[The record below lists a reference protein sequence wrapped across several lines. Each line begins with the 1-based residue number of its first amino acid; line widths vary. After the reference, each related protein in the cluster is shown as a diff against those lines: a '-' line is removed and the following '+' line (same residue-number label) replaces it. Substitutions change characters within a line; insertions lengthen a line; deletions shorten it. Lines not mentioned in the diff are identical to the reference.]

1 MSTRKITALALVAC
15 AVVGAQAALPAATAE
30 ATSQNTA
37 ASTPTLTPAAPAASL
52 ESGRY
57 EGAQSITFTAEP
69 GAEIRYTLDGTHP
82 TRQSPLAT
90 GPISI
95 DTTANVTAVAFTSRA
110 ASEPTIRG
118 ILIKTSETPLTQFAV
133 MSDIHLSTGEGPAM
147 AKWDGYFDTLQRI
160 VPSPDAIV
168 SNGDQI
174 NDNHFN
180 TASDHQYP
188 RQMLERN
195 LARTGMTD
203 TQILMSFGNHDDY
216 VQRMAEQY
224 PDEWFPSDKGYY
236 EAEIGGFPAFIVNTE
251 AWNSTQASWLY
262 GRLSELSADPSTQ
275 GQPIFVFGHR
285 PIPSTVWD
293 GAQASNSGLKT
304 NLSDFPQVVYFS
316 GHSHLNITDERS
328 IHQQDF
334 TSVNEGSMS
343 YGEIDGK
350 FQAFGAGLARD
361 ATVPTAQSVVVDVY
375 ADRIEIDRI
384 NYAAD
389 PGRTYTD
396 DGVWSFQENPPF
408 ASSGSLAG
416 PTWTIARG
424 ATPAEVKQQFT
435 YTQANRNSA
444 APAWS
449 DQQPSVR
456 QTEHGPVLRLPQA
469 ADDQFTSEYTL
480 VVRDVASGATTTLVP
495 ANGRIYSDYVVAP
508 KPAVL
513 DIPLAVREGDRVGR
527 PIDRTLEAG
536 RAYEATLVAFDS
548 YGNASDPR
556 TFTFTAGALDRAAV
570 TAATEAA
577 QPVLAQMT
585 RVLGDAADAEATD
598 FDVYLG
604 DAAAVATMTEA
615 ATALSA
621 LIASEPDTQDAV
633 DTQAFDI
640 TDKTAAL
647 QKQFVPVSRAAL
659 RAVVSEADAAL
670 AKSTSSA
677 ADSLRQAR
685 DAAYKRQQT
694 LNLSQVEIDE
704 ATSTLRSALDAW
716 RSDQNANASADG
728 SGTSSG
734 SAQASGGTSADGS
747 DANGPANAALAHTGS
762 NAMTGV
768 LAGAGALVAAAAA
781 FLGLRLRRRS
791 QS

>member
-1 MSTRKITALALVAC
+1 MSTRKITALTLAAC
-15 AVVGAQAALPAATAE
+15 AVVGAHAALPAPNAEAISQRAATASP
-30 ATSQNTA
+30 A
-37 ASTPTLTPAAPAASL
+37 TPAAPAANL

-57 EGAQSITFTAEP
+57 EGPQTITFTAGP
-69 GAEIRYTLDGTHP
+69 GTEIRYTLDGTHP
-82 TRQSPLAT
+82 TRQSPLAE
-90 GPISI
+90 GPIAI
-95 DTTANVTAVAFTSRA
+95 EKTANVTAVAFTSRA

-118 ILIKTSETPLTQFAV
+118 ILIKTAEEPLTQFAV

-147 AKWDGYFDTLQRI
+147 DKWEGYFDTLKRI
-160 VPSPDAIV
+160 APSPDAIV

-188 RQMLERN
+188 RQMLEHN

-203 TQILMSFGNHDDY
+203 TQVLMSFGNHDDY

-396 DGVWSFQENPPF
+396 EGTWSFQENSPF

-424 ATPAEVKQQFT
+424 STPAAVKEQFT
-435 YTQANRNSA
+435 YTQANRNTA
-444 APAWS
+444 APAWGE
-449 DQQPSVR
+449 QQPSVR
-456 QTEHGPVLRLPQA
+456 QTENGPALRLPQA
-469 ADDQFTSEYTL
+469 ADDQYTSEYSL
-480 VVRDVASGATTTLVP
+480 VVRDVESGATTTLVP

-527 PIDRTLEAG
+527 PIDRMLEAG
-536 RAYEATLVAFDS
+536 RKYEATLVAFDS

-556 TFTFTAGALDRAAV
+556 TFTFTAGELDRSAV
-570 TAATEAA
+570 TAAAEAA
-577 QPVLAQMT
+577 QPVLAQIT
-585 RVLGDAADAEATD
+585 RVLGDASDAEMSD

-604 DAAAVATMTEA
+604 DATAVAAMNEA
-615 ATALSA
+615 ATALTA
-621 LIASEPDTQDAV
+621 LIASEPETQDAV
-633 DTQAFDI
+633 DAQGFDI
-640 TDKTAAL
+640 TDNTVAL
-647 QKQFVPVSRAAL
+647 QEQFVPVTRDAL
-659 RAVVSEADAAL
+659 RAAVSEADAVL

-677 ADSLRQAR
+677 GDSLRQAR
-685 DAAYKRQQT
+685 DAAYNRQHT
-694 LNLSQVEIDE
+694 LNLSQAEIDE
-704 ATSTLRSALDAW
+704 ATATLRTALDAW
-716 RSDQNANASADG
+716 SGDQNSNASAEG
-728 SGTSSG
+728 SGTASG
-734 SAQASGGTSADGS
+734 TAQASGGTSADGS
-747 DANGPANAALAHTGS
+747 SANRPSDAALANTGS